1 MKFSKF
7 GQKFTQPT
15 GISQL
20 MDDLGDALK
29 SDQPVNMLG
38 GGNPAK
44 IDAVNE
50 LFLETYKALGVD
62 NDAGVPMANSNP
74 PGLLRRMPND
84 ESSQKIKPHR
94 SQPRDRL
101 SV

>member
-29 SDQPVNMLG
+29 SDQPINMLG

-50 LFLETYKALGVD
+50 LLAWRITPIRKV
-62 NDAGVPMANSNP
+62 MP
-74 PGLLRRMPND
+74 P
-84 ESSQKIKPHR
+84 
-94 SQPRDRL
+94 L
-101 SV
+101 SML

>member
-7 GQKFTQPT
+7 GQKFTQTT

-29 SDQPVNMLG
+29 SDKPVNMLG

-50 LFLETYKALGVD
+50 LFL
-62 NDAGVPMANSNP
+62 
-74 PGLLRRMPND
+74 
-84 ESSQKIKPHR
+84 
-94 SQPRDRL
+94 
-101 SV
+101 

>member
-29 SDQPVNMLG
+29 SDQPINMLG

-50 LFLETYKALGVD
+50 LFIKRLALTTIPVRRIV
-62 NDAGVPMANSNP
+62 AR
-74 PGLLRRMPND
+74 LLVWQITPIHKGMLPLSMP
-84 ESSQKIKPHR
+84 
-94 SQPRDRL
+94 
-101 SV
+101 

>member
-50 LFLETYKALGVD
+50 LFLETYKALGND
-62 NDAGVPMANSNP
+62 NDAGEANSSAIISMANYSNP
-74 PGLLRRMPND
+74 QGDSAFIDALVGFFNRHYD
-84 ESSQKIKPHR
+84 
-94 SQPRDRL
+94 
-101 SV
+101 